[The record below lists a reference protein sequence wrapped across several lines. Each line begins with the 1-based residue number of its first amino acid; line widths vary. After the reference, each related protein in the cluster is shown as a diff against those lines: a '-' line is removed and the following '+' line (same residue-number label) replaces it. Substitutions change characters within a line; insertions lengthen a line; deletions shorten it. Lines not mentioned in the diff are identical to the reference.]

1 MTYGLLKTSCY
12 KLNAKRFLFFYS
24 HKTKLLK
31 SKSVLPL
38 QVYFHR
44 FNVNANDVE
53 IYLRKIAVLLQ
64 KLDSF
69 WNIRWVTFTMDKIFC
84 KDAFSFKFQSQP
96 LENVSFSENTD
107 CRLQWNAILKF
118 TIFTFQPYNMKFKL
132 WVHFIN
138 LFSIQLKAI
147 QNLSNWMY
155 QFIDFQLFWL

>member
-1 MTYGLLKTSCY
+1 MEERTLKYKKCSIRFIMTYGLLKTSCY

-44 FNVNANDVE
+44 FNLNANDVE

-84 KDAFSFKFQSQP
+84 KRCIFIQISKSAFRKRKLLGKYWLPITMKCHFEIHNIYISALQYEIQI
-96 LENVSFSENTD
+96 VSAF
-107 CRLQWNAILKF
+107 
-118 TIFTFQPYNMKFKL
+118 Y
-132 WVHFIN
+132 
-138 LFSIQLKAI
+138 
-147 QNLSNWMY
+147 
-155 QFIDFQLFWL
+155 

>member
-1 MTYGLLKTSCY
+1 MFDQIYNDIWFTKTSCY
-12 KLNAKRFLFFYS
+12 KWKAIRCLFFYC

-84 KDAFSFKFQSQP
+84 KRCIFIQISKSAFRKRK
-96 LENVSFSENTD
+96 LLGKYR

-118 TIFTFQPYNMKFKL
+118 IFFTFQPYNVKFKL
-132 WVHFIN
+132 
-138 LFSIQLKAI
+138 
-147 QNLSNWMY
+147 
-155 QFIDFQLFWL
+155 